1 MLYGYDDLTYDLS
14 KVKGVYS
21 IGKTLFNREIF
32 AVNVGRGA
40 PLALIHG
47 GIHGRECVTSAVVID
62 MIKNYNGAAVCFVPM
77 VNPDGV
83 MLCKYGLTSAPN
95 AYRNFLYAANGGYDF
110 KMWKANGRAVDI
122 NVNFDAD
129 WGKGAQNRFYPSPES
144 YIGKGP
150 FSENESAALR
160 DLTNKYKFPATI
172 SLHTKGEIVYYGY
185 KHCKNYKKYVK
196 IIADE
201 LNYPY
206 QKTPGS
212 TGGYKD
218 WYLSRGYGFGITVE
232 LGDDSQ
238 SHPLGLDTLPALYE
252 KVKNL
257 PSILA
262 DIGDKLWTKN
272 L

>member
-1 MLYGYDDLTYDLS
+1 MLYGYDDLTYFLS
-14 KVKGVYS
+14 DVTGVYS
-21 IGKTLFNREIF
+21 IGKTLYGREIY
-32 AVNVGRGA
+32 AVNIGRGT
-40 PLALIHG
+40 PRALIHG
-47 GIHGRECVTSAVVID
+47 GIHARECVTSAVVAE
-62 MIKNYNGAAVCFVPM
+62 MIKNYDGPAVCFVPM

-83 MLCKYGLTSAPN
+83 MLSKYGITSAPK
-95 AYRNFLYAANGGYDF
+95 AYRDFLYAVNGGYDF

-129 WGKGAQNRFYPSPES
+129 WGKGAQNRLYPSSES
-144 YIGKGP
+144 YIGDRP

-160 DLTNKYKFPATI
+160 DLTEKYKFSATI

-185 KHCKNYKKYVK
+185 KHCKDYKKYVK

-201 LNYPY
+201 LRYPY
-206 QKTPGS
+206 QKTPES
-212 TGGYKD
+212 AGGYKD
-218 WYLSRGYGFGITVE
+218 WYLKRGYGFGITVE
-232 LGDDSQ
+232 LGDDSLP
-238 SHPLGLDTLPALYE
+238 HPLGLDTLPALYNRC
-252 KVKNL
+252 KNL